1 MAKICIPAAAALV
14 AIVSLGLPGCE
25 AIRGANEVDTSP
37 REEGVGKH
45 PGLLT
50 GKKGALIIE
59 TEPWEGA
66 SPFGD
71 SEE

>member
-1 MAKICIPAAAALV
+1 MAKMRIPAAAVLV
-14 AIVSLGLPGCE
+14 AILSLCLPGCE
-25 AIRGANEVDTSP
+25 AIRGDSEVDTSP
-37 REEGVGKH
+37 RGEEVGKH

-59 TEPWEGA
+59 TEPWEGP
-66 SPFGD
+66 SPYGD

>member
-1 MAKICIPAAAALV
+1 MAKIRIRAAAVLV
-14 AIVSLGLPGCE
+14 ATLSLGLPGCE
-25 AIRGANEVDTSP
+25 TIRGASEVDTSP
-37 REEGVGKH
+37 RGEGVGKR

-66 SPFGD
+66 SPYGD

>member
-1 MAKICIPAAAALV
+1 MARIRIPAAAV
-14 AIVSLGLPGCE
+14 LGVILSFGLSGCE
-25 AIRGANEVDTSP
+25 NFRGDSEVDTAP
-37 REEGVGKH
+37 RGEGVGSS

-59 TEPWEGA
+59 TEPWEGP
-66 SPFGD
+66 SPYGD